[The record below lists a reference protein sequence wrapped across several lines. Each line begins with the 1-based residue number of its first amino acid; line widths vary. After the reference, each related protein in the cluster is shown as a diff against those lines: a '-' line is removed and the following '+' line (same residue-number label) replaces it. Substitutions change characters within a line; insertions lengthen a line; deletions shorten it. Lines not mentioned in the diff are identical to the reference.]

1 MCLKYL
7 RAKTYNNL
15 VQYTYLDICVAKTN
29 EEYRRYFESGERRL
43 PSVGPFLSKPD
54 RVGAWSRRL
63 EKRGRSLGTFDD
75 RKSKRSGKGGIH
87 TCPIW

>member
-7 RAKTYNNL
+7 RAKIYNNL
-15 VQYTYLDICVAKTN
+15 IQYIDIFAVKTN
-29 EEYRRYFESGERRL
+29 EEYRRDFESGERRL
-43 PSVGPFLSKPD
+43 PSIRPFLSKLD

-75 RKSKRSGKGGIH
+75 RMVKRAGKGGIL
-87 TCPIW
+87 TCPEW